1 MYPSTAEATRTV
13 IKQADRFMF
22 RTERPRLVAFTAFD
36 KAGKW
41 IARDDSLWVGA
52 EEPTEVAVAAEL
64 AGLEMLEGS
73 AR

>member
-1 MYPSTAEATRTV
+1 
-13 IKQADRFMF
+13 MF